1 MSLIQGSVPFAHWSS
16 QNSDKGETGQ
26 KYRQMEYSDEVTFLF
41 IELQG
46 FIWETLLNC

>member
-1 MSLIQGSVPFAHWSS
+1 MSLIQGSILFTHWSS
-16 QNSDKGETGQ
+16 QNSDKGEIGQ
-26 KYRQMEYSDEVTFLF
+26 KYRQMEYCDEVTFLF

>member
-1 MSLIQGSVPFAHWSS
+1 MSLIPGCVPFAHQSS

-26 KYRQMEYSDEVTFLF
+26 KYKQMEYCDEATFLF

-46 FIWETLLNC
+46 LIWETLLNC